1 MTCSCGTFPV
11 FLCAKKKEQKA
22 PESGA
27 VRPAIPVSKPICGRG
42 GSRPSN
48 YKSVAHIPGE
58 GYKSTPHYKHK
69 GEELR

>member
-11 FLCAKKKEQKA
+11 FLCAKKKEQRA

-42 GSRPSN
+42 GSRSSN